1 MPPPSTLI
9 DTTLADGV
17 CLFRTGG
24 EWALHR
30 PDGLFVRLHGAAAGA
45 LDQATEVGTD
55 PVLGP
60 AFAEAGYLHAAAAAS
75 VHPNLL
81 PRGHGVLHDMVAPL
95 LTAASAQNGE
105 VPSVPCLLLDAPP
118 TAPTEDHALTAWAEG
133 NRVFVSPFAPAGE
146 AEPCLV
152 TDVIARRIA
161 ASATP
166 DLLRARLGDP
176 GRRPPLRL
184 STPAALLVAHL
195 IARQVH
201 ETPASRRRLYCLD
214 ITAGRWEQHLV
225 HPVPRL
231 ADSGPRP

>member
-1 MPPPSTLI
+1 MPPPSALI

-17 CLFRTGG
+17 CLFRTGDG
-24 EWALHR
+24 WALRR
-30 PDGLFVRLHGAAAGA
+30 PDGLFVRLHGAAADA

-55 PVLGP
+55 PALGP
-60 AFAEAGYLHAAAAAS
+60 AFAEAGYLHAGPAAD
-75 VHPNLL
+75 VRLNLR
-81 PRGHGVLHDMVAPL
+81 PHGQGVLHDIVAPL
-95 LTAASAQNGE
+95 LTAASTQNGE
-105 VPSVPCLLLDAPP
+105 TPPVPCLLLDDPP
-118 TAPTEDHALTAWAEG
+118 TPPTEGYALTAWAEG

-166 DLLRARLGDP
+166 GLLRDRLGDP

-201 ETPASRRRLYCLD
+201 EAPTSRRRLYCLD
-214 ITAGRWEQHLV
+214 IAAGRWEQHLV
-225 HPVPRL
+225 YPVPRL
-231 ADSGPRP
+231 ADPVPRP

>member
-1 MPPPSTLI
+1 MSVSSALI

-24 EWALHR
+24 GWALRR

-45 LDQATEVGTD
+45 LDQATEVGND

-60 AFAEAGYLHAAAAAS
+60 AFAEAGYLHEGAAAS
-75 VHPNLL
+75 VHPNLR
-81 PRGHGVLHDMVAPL
+81 PHGRGVLHDMVAPL
-95 LTAASAQNGE
+95 LTAASTQGGAAPP
-105 VPSVPCLLLDAPP
+105 VHCLLLDAPP
-118 TAPTEDHALTAWAEG
+118 TAPTKDYALTAWAEG
-133 NRVFVSPFAPAGE
+133 DRVFVSPFAPAGE

-166 DLLRARLGDP
+166 DLLRDRLSDP

-184 STPAALLVAHL
+184 NTPAALLVAHL

-201 ETPASRRRLYCLD
+201 DVPASRRRLYCLD
-214 ITAGRWEQHLV
+214 TAAGQWEQHLIY
-225 HPVPRL
+225 PVPRL
-231 ADSGPRP
+231 SDSDPRP

>member
-1 MPPPSTLI
+1 MPPSSTLI

-24 EWALHR
+24 GWALRR
-30 PDGLFVRLHGAAAGA
+30 PDGLFVRLHGAAASA

-60 AFAEAGYLHAAAAAS
+60 AFAEAGYLHEGPAAS
-75 VHPNLL
+75 VRPNLR
-81 PRGHGVLHDMVAPL
+81 PHGRGVLHDMVTPL
-95 LTAASAQNGE
+95 LTAASTQNGE
-105 VPSVPCLLLDAPP
+105 APSVPCLLLDAPP
-118 TAPTEDHALTAWAEG
+118 MAPTENYALTAWAEG

-166 DLLRARLGDP
+166 GLLRDRLSDP

-201 ETPASRRRLYCLD
+201 DVPASRRRLYCLD
-214 ITAGRWEQHLV
+214 IAAGQWEQHLV

-231 ADSGPRP
+231 ADSGPRT